1 MELSH
6 FRERLSALGA
16 DLSRWPVQDADA
28 AVELMTTSDE
38 AVALFAEI
46 SGLGLEAQDEGAL
59 IDAVLDRARRP

>member
-6 FRERLSALGA
+6 FQERLSALGA
-16 DLSRWPVQDADA
+16 DLSQWPVQEADA
-28 AVELMTTSDE
+28 AVELMAVSDE

-46 SGLGLEAQDEGAL
+46 SGLGLEAQDESAL

>member
-16 DLSRWPVQDADA
+16 DLGQWPVQEADA
-28 AVELMTTSDE
+28 AVALMAVSDE
-38 AVALFAEI
+38 AVSLFAEI
-46 SGLGLEAQDEGAL
+46 SGLDLEAQDETAL

>member
-16 DLSRWPVQDADA
+16 DLGRWPVEDADA
-28 AVELMTTSDE
+28 AVELMAVSDE
-38 AVALFAEI
+38 AVALFAEL
-46 SGLGLEAQDEGAL
+46 SGLDLQAQDETAL

>member
-1 MELSH
+1 MDFSH

-16 DLSRWPVQDADA
+16 DLSRWPVEDADA
-28 AVELMTTSDE
+28 AVELMAASDE

-46 SGLGLEAQDEGAL
+46 SGLDLETRDEAGL

>member
-16 DLSRWPVQDADA
+16 DLGQWPVQEADA
-28 AVELMTTSDE
+28 AVELMAVSDE
-38 AVALFAEI
+38 AVTLFAEI
-46 SGLGLEAQDEGAL
+46 SGLGLEAQDETAL